1 MREREAHDQ
10 RSGSADHDWA
20 RSPML
25 AAHAHANTGV
35 HTHTLG
41 TLGFSSEPRLRLKC
55 RACAD
60 SRLERGALVRLLA
73 RFVKVA
79 LQLAQVRHRLHAA
92 EPAPAVGGVEE
103 CAHEAHACGF
113 VG

>member
-1 MREREAHDQ
+1 MRVTKHDQ
-10 RSGSADHDWA
+10 RSGSADHDW
-20 RSPML
+20 L
-25 AAHAHANTGV
+25 AAPCSQHACTHTPGF
-35 HTHTLG
+35 THTLG

-79 LQLAQVRHRLHAA
+79 LQLAQVRHRLHAD

>member
-1 MREREAHDQ
+1 MNEERPAQWQCEP
-10 RSGSADHDWA
+10 RPA

-25 AAHAHANTGV
+25 AAR
-35 HTHTLG
+35 THTLG
-41 TLGFSSEPRLRLKC
+41 FTHTQHTPGFSSENP
-55 RACAD
+55 ACASQAVERAD

-92 EPAPAVGGVEE
+92 EPAPAVGGIEE